1 MEFAGAAKRPTTESW
16 TAPGPSLQR
25 ARMFALLIS
34 LLATLLGTPAHGTAV
49 QTIDAG
55 PSTITLRFDGPVNA
69 VSAFVVDGPRRIAVD
84 VSGAAPGAI
93 TTPGGPVA
101 NIRQGRFD
109 KATTRLV
116 FDLSDPAV
124 VTGGTFSADG
134 RTLTLSLR
142 SVDATS
148 FVTGVRRGRISF
160 TPPAG
165 TGVGMRSARYNVTVP
180 LDPPEGAPRLP
191 PVQGTQDRSRPLV
204 VIDAGHGGHD
214 PGALSTDKHAR
225 EKDVTLAVAKA
236 IRDELV
242 KGGRVRV
249 ALTRSDDRFIVL
261 RDRFE
266 IARRMGAD
274 MFISIH
280 ADSAPSPDAHGATI
294 YTLSEVAS
302 DREAALLAQRENKV
316 DIVHGVNLSG
326 ENADVT
332 SILIDLAQ
340 RETMNTAAGFAR
352 LLQREAAPDVPFRP
366 TPHRMASLMVLKAPD
381 VPSLLFE
388 CGYITNEGDLDFIAS
403 KKGQESIAK
412 GFRQA
417 LEIHFARKMASR

>member
-1 MEFAGAAKRPTTESW
+1 MVCRPRVISGPTGRRRAISATVFAA
-16 TAPGPSLQR
+16 L
-25 ARMFALLIS
+25 FALLS
-34 LLATLLGTPAHGTAV
+34 MMLPPGLVP
-49 QTIDAG
+49 
-55 PSTITLRFDGPVNA
+55 
-69 VSAFVVDGPRRIAVD
+69 
-84 VSGAAPGAI
+84 APGMAERPSGHYQVSVRI
-93 TTPGGPVA
+93 GPP
-101 NIRQGRFD
+101 R
-109 KATTRLV
+109 
-116 FDLSDPAV
+116 P
-124 VTGGTFSADG
+124 
-134 RTLTLSLR
+134 
-142 SVDATS
+142 
-148 FVTGVRRGRISF
+148 
-160 TPPAG
+160 
-165 TGVGMRSARYNVTVP
+165 
-180 LDPPEGAPRLP
+180 APRLP
-191 PVQGTQDRSRPLV
+191 RIEGPDDPALPLV

-214 PGALSTDKHAR
+214 PGAISPEKGTR
-225 EKDVTLAVAKA
+225 EKDVTLAVARA

-242 KGGRVRV
+242 KSGRVRV

-266 IARRMGAD
+266 IARRLGAD

-352 LLQREAAPDVPFRP
+352 LLQREAASDVPFRS

-388 CGYITNEGDLDFIAS
+388 CGYITNQMDHDFISS
-403 KKGQESIAK
+403 KDGQERIAK

-417 LEIHFARKMASR
+417 IEIHFARKMASR